1 MIVLVLASLTASC
14 GYHLRGNVKLPKE
27 LNSVFVEG
35 ASQPLY
41 SQFKNS
47 LEASSGKILSSPEKA
62 GVVVK
67 VRDEEFRRRIL
78 SLSSRGRSNEVE
90 LDYRIEYEL
99 YKSGKVLLP
108 LQTVQLRREYFNDQD
123 DIIARENEEKVI
135 RDEMYQQIVQGI
147 ISLASAELKS
157 TRR

>member
-41 SQFKNS
+41 SQFKSS

-135 RDEMYQQIVQGI
+135 RDEMYLQIVQGI
-147 ISLASAELKS
+147 ISRASAELKS